1 MDGVKLD
8 KMLTCLIPGDKIAA
22 RARLRDINKTDRV
35 RSVFSTKNGLPEAAS
50 VIETRDLPVGGAR
63 ARLPR
68 ATPPPPALGATDP
81 RMRETPRAGLGRT
94 GVSTQLRFF
103 SRDGLKKL
111 GRAHY
116 CLATTHPMTICGDTC
131 VRARWNGG
139 RGCRCGACVDG
150 KGWFTRGGGGLSW
163 RLRNRSRNTTF
174 GWDGEI
180 LG

>member
-1 MDGVKLD
+1 
-8 KMLTCLIPGDKIAA
+8 MLTCLIPGDKIAA

-35 RSVFSTKNGLPEAAS
+35 RSVFSTKNGFPEAAS

-68 ATPPPPALGATDP
+68 ATPPPPSPWRHRPPDARDATGRSGPDRGQHSASVLQP
-81 RMRETPRAGLGRT
+81 RWLEEARC
-94 GVSTQLRFF
+94 
-103 SRDGLKKL
+103 
-111 GRAHY
+111 AHY

-163 RLRNRSRNTTF
+163 RLRSRNTTF
-174 GWDGEI
+174 GWEGEI